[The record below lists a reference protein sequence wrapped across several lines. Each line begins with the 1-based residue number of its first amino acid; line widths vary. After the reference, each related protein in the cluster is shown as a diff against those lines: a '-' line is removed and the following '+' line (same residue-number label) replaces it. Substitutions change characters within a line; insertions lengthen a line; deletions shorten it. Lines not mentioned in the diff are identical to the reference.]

1 MSVPSILRNMVLA
14 CSFTALCAATSW
26 AGPVKITIEPSGNMG
41 GFGYSLIHAAT
52 NEMGSSGYYT
62 GGTHLYDNISGVLL
76 GDLSGTP
83 GNLSLLNI
91 MGTLTMDIVGMS
103 GSEATLE
110 ITSGFLVEQASGL
123 VDGELN
129 YILTGVSA
137 PVSGTFY
144 FDANNYMGSA
154 TGPNRL
160 FETSFILWANN
171 WDNEGGESKP
181 SSGAL
186 GIDLK
191 ANIEAVPE
199 PATLLLM
206 GTGLAGLVA
215 WRYRKSQT

>member
-1 MSVPSILRNMVLA
+1 MSLSSILRNTVLA
-14 CSFTALCAATSW
+14 CSITALCAATSW
-26 AGPVKITIEPSGNMG
+26 AGQVKITIEPSGNMG
-41 GFGYSLIHAAT
+41 GFGYSLIHTAT

-62 GGTHLYDNISGVLL
+62 GGTYLYDNISGILL

-91 MGTLTMDIVGMS
+91 MGILTMDIVGMP

-110 ITSGFLVEQASGL
+110 ITNGSFLDEQSSGL

-129 YILTGVSA
+129 YILTDGFG

-144 FDANNYMGSA
+144 FDAIDFMGDP
-154 TGPNRL
+154 GPNRL
-160 FETSFILWANN
+160 FEDSFVLWANN
-171 WDNEGGESKP
+171 WVNEPGVDRP
-181 SSGAL
+181 TGAL

-199 PATLLLM
+199 PTTLLLM

-215 WRYRKSQT
+215 WRYRKSQM